1 MRIKLWGVRGSL
13 PSPVSGDII
22 KRKIRR
28 ALTLAKPG
36 DITSEE
42 SINSFLQSLPFSIQG
57 TFGGNTTSIQVET
70 STGDLILIDCGSGL
84 RMLGHELM
92 KGVFGAGKGVA
103 SFLLT
108 HTHWDHIQGIP
119 FFLPF
124 YIKGN
129 RFNFYSAVP
138 DLKARL
144 EYQQDFSHF
153 PISFDYY
160 RATKEFFTVAAE
172 EDLYINDTKII
183 NKLMP
188 HPGPTYGYRIEDK
201 GRVMVFT
208 SDCEFNINEIDNIQ
222 NFRNFFSDADVVI
235 FDTQY
240 TFEESI
246 DKLDFGHSSAAIAID
261 IAGMFNIKRL
271 ILFHHDP
278 NYDDEKLESVL
289 FNAKTY
295 LSMNAARVGDT
306 QLDIAYEG
314 MEIEL

>member
-13 PSPVSGDII
+13 PSPVSGEII
-22 KRKIRR
+22 KRKIQR

-42 SINSFLQSLPFSIQG
+42 SINSFIKSLPFSIQS

-70 STGDLILIDCGSGL
+70 GAGDQILIDCGSGL

-92 KGVFGAGKGVA
+92 KGRFGEGKGIA
-103 SFLLT
+103 SVLLT

-124 YIKGN
+124 YVEGN
-129 RFNFYSAVP
+129 RFNFYSALP

-144 EYQQDFSHF
+144 EYQQAFTHF
-153 PISFDYY
+153 PISFDFYK
-160 RATKEFFTVAAE
+160 ATKEFFTVSAE
-172 EDLYINDTKII
+172 EDLYINDTKIV

-188 HPGPTYGYRIEDK
+188 HPGPTFGYRIEDK
-201 GRVMVFT
+201 GKSFVFT

-222 NFRNFFSDADVVI
+222 NFRTFFSDADVAV

-240 TFEESI
+240 TFEDSI

-306 QLDIAYEG
+306 RLDIAYEG